1 MPSHTVSRRAFL
13 GSVAGGVTL
22 SALARPTLS
31 AWQQPGQVPA
41 GPNDQ
46 IVLGMI
52 GVGLQGTSRL
62 REFLKQPDTRIAAIS
77 DVDRELMIVHE
88 LINPERRER

>member
-1 MPSHTVSRRAFL
+1 MASPTVSRRAFL

-22 SALARPTLS
+22 SAFARPSS
-31 AWQQPGQVPA
+31 AWQQPGPVPA

-52 GVGLQGTSRL
+52 GVGLS
-62 REFLKQPDTRIAAIS
+62 IAAAR
-77 DVDRELMIVHE
+77 VY
-88 LINPERRER
+88 